1 VKQTDIKRVLK
12 KNKLKN
18 STKNFLCSVFRWLVP
33 PWFWIHRW
41 LKDQD
46 FLVSLQSRT
55 ITPSLLAYP
64 VWLILSG
71 FKLIKKSWNI
81 VFRDYGMQR
90 YSTWI
95 GEHYG
100 PMGRGYFNYG
110 RLSDQEKLDLYGE
123 PRGRIEYFFNNYSR
137 TLKYEDGQQQFPTLQ
152 LQHILLLGMKYLQLV
167 SLSFFMTLLGLQ
179 EL

>member
-1 VKQTDIKRVLK
+1 M
-12 KNKLKN
+12 N
-18 STKNFLCSVFRWLVP
+18 STKNCLCSVFRWFVP

-71 FKLIKKSWNI
+71 FKLIKKSWGI
-81 VFRDYGMQR
+81 AFRDYGMQR

-100 PMGRGYFNYG
+100 PMGRGYFNYE

-123 PRGRIEYFFNNYSR
+123 PRGRIEYFLNILIVLAPALAIIFKFF
-137 TLKYEDGQQQFPTLQ
+137 LKLDFFKKLS
-152 LQHILLLGMKYLQLV
+152 IKINLLDLKIYFTKKKL
-167 SLSFFMTLLGLQ
+167 FK
-179 EL
+179 